1 MWLKCHENHK
11 ENKNRHTIQ
20 HKMNSNMKTLL
31 FLAVMIIMPVYIYP
45 VSQSGGDKPINYLEF
60 VKTSAD
66 NLLKHGTDRYGT
78 RNTAIWAGII
88 DTRDYSVPEN
98 GVPATEGVRSYDRAQ
113 GGGNLYHDVTTL
125 KVFHALSELLE
136 TDIYQ
141 KAVSAYL
148 SDYLEY
154 AQSPYNGLLGWGEHL
169 YYHFYRDSVML
180 DEERVNSRGITYYP
194 HELLGWTPPWGLLW
208 ESDAERT
215 TKAIE
220 GLQYHYNGPD
230 PKVYL
235 FTRHANYFKAEY
247 QDYVMPWIKH
257 TGLYAYSYA
266 FLYNKTG
273 DSEALYWS
281 RETGNLYW
289 KLRDPETN
297 LTLSCLFH
305 GSNPSKGKNSSMGT
319 SSLAYW
325 LYKAYELTGDQDQ
338 RMKALELMLAL
349 DKYHW
354 NNEKKKYYSSL
365 PLDGI
370 PDENSVLST
379 AWKIGY
385 SSSSILPFGRV
396 AAYLSTQ
403 EDNPGFF
410 VMARRTASILNQ
422 EDLPDEF
429 TAENIAD
436 AMNLNLDLFDLT
448 GEEEYLDAAEV
459 FAGKAI
465 DELWKDG
472 MFARQNGG
480 DHYYEAKLGIGDLL
494 GAFLRLHLSLNSEIS
509 LSNTYDWSR

>member
-1 MWLKCHENHK
+1 
-11 ENKNRHTIQ
+11 
-20 HKMNSNMKTLL
+20 MKTILV
-31 FLAVMIIMPVYIYP
+31 LAVMIIIPAYTFP
-45 VSQSGGDKPINYLEF
+45 AFQGQSGNTPDYLKY
-60 VKTSAD
+60 VKSSAD

-78 RNTAIWAGII
+78 RKTAIWASII
-88 DTRDYSVPEN
+88 DTRDYSVPEY
-98 GVPATEGVRSYDRAQ
+98 GVPATEGVRSHDRAQ

-125 KVFHALSELLE
+125 KVFNALSDLLK
-136 TDIYQ
+136 TDTYQ
-141 KAVSAYL
+141 KAVSAYV

-180 DEERVNSRGITYYP
+180 DEERADNRGIAYYP

-208 ESDAERT
+208 ESDVERT

-257 TGLYAYSYA
+257 SGLYAYSYA
-266 FLYNKTG
+266 FLYSNTG
-273 DSEALYWS
+273 DADALYWS

-305 GSNPSKGKNSSMGT
+305 GSNASSGKYSGMGT
-319 SSLAYW
+319 SKLAYW
-325 LYKAYELTGDQDQ
+325 LYKAYKLTGDPDQ
-338 RMKALELMLAL
+338 RMKALELMFAL

-354 NNEKKKYYSSL
+354 NNKEKKYYASL
-365 PLDGI
+365 PLNGI
-370 PDENSVLST
+370 PDENSKLST

-385 SSSSILPFGRV
+385 SSSSILSFGRV
-396 AAYLSTQ
+396 AAYLSAQ
-403 EDNPGFF
+403 EDNPGFLI
-410 VMARRTASILNQ
+410 MARRTVSILN
-422 EDLPDEF
+422 EEELPNEF

-436 AMNLNLDLFDLT
+436 AMNINLDLFDLT

-459 FAGKAI
+459 YAGKAI
-465 DELWKDG
+465 AELWKNG
-472 MFARQNGG
+472 MFARQSGG
-480 DHYYEAKLGIGDLL
+480 DPYYEAKLGIGDLL
-494 GAFLRLHLSLNSEIS
+494 AAFLRLHLSIHPEIS

>member
-1 MWLKCHENHK
+1 MRTKF
-11 ENKNRHTIQ
+11 I
-20 HKMNSNMKTLL
+20 
-31 FLAVMIIMPVYIYP
+31 LAILSLIPAYSILTA
-45 VSQSGGDKPINYLEF
+45 QAKGDNPPDYLEY
-60 VKTSAD
+60 VKVSAD

-78 RNTAIWAGII
+78 RKTTIWASVI
-88 DTRDYSVPEN
+88 DTRDYSVPEY
-98 GVPATEGVRSYDRAQ
+98 GVPATEGVRSHDRAQ

-125 KVFHALSELLE
+125 KVFHALSDLLE
-136 TDIYQ
+136 TDTYQ

-148 SDYLEY
+148 SDYLEF

-180 DEERVNSRGITYYP
+180 DEERADNRGSNYYP
-194 HELLGWTPPWGLLW
+194 HEFLGSTPPWGLLW
-208 ESDAERT
+208 DSDADRT
-215 TKAIE
+215 ARAIE

-235 FTRHANYFKAEY
+235 FTRHANYYKAEY

-273 DSEALYWS
+273 DANALYWS

-305 GSNPSKGKNSSMGT
+305 GSEASSGKKSSIGGT
-319 SSLAYW
+319 SKLAYW
-325 LYKAYELTGDQDQ
+325 LYKSYKLTGDPDQ
-338 RMKALELMLAL
+338 RMKALNLMLAL

-354 NNEKKKYYSSL
+354 NNVEKKYYGSL
-365 PLDGI
+365 PVDGSV
-370 PDENSVLST
+370 DEESKLST

-385 SSSSILPFGRV
+385 GSTSVLNFGRV
-396 AAYLSTQ
+396 AVYLAAQ
-403 EDNPGFF
+403 EENPGFLI
-410 VMARRTASILNQ
+410 MAKRNASILNQ
-422 EDLPDEF
+422 EELPNEF

-436 AMNLNLDLFDLT
+436 AMNINLDLFDLT
-448 GEEEYLDAAEV
+448 ADREYLNAAQV

-465 DELWKDG
+465 DELWKNG
-472 MFARQNGG
+472 LFARQSGG
-480 DHYYEAKLGIGDLL
+480 DPYYEAKLGIGDLL
-494 GAFLRLHLSLNSEIS
+494 AAFLRLHMSLHPEMS
-509 LSNTYDWSR
+509 LTNNYDWSF